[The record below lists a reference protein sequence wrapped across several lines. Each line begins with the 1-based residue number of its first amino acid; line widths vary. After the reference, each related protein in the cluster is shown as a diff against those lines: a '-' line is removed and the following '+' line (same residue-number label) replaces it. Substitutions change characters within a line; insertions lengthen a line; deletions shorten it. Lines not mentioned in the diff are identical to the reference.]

1 MQISLNHDQLQKIQ
15 SRYVKNIN
23 DRASNDYAQA
33 DLYYQ
38 IWKLVSSEGF
48 KSFLTRY
55 FNYSPEQVKRA
66 ELWSQSVALITSRR
80 TWMRVGGFEG
90 IQKIINIKDE
100 DQRNLVLERIRK
112 PTGMVNYT
120 LTDLDRLIKSDN
132 LADADITFFEGP
144 TTQQPRHNRQSRKT
158 RVTDNQ
164 LRKAVAKRVD
174 QILKGNGRKKRRKR
188 QPELV

>member
-23 DRASNDYAQA
+23 DKASNDYAQA

-38 IWKLVSSEGF
+38 IHKLVSSEGF
-48 KSFLTRY
+48 GSFLTRY
-55 FNYSPEQVKRA
+55 FNYNPEKIKRA
-66 ELWSQSVALITSRR
+66 ELWSQSIALITSRR
-80 TWMRVGGFEG
+80 TWMRVGGFDG

-100 DQRNLVLERIRK
+100 DKRNIVLERVRK
-112 PTGMVNYT
+112 PKGMVNYT
-120 LTDLDRLIKSDN
+120 LTDLDRLIKSDS
-132 LADADITFFEGP
+132 LTDGDITFFESPESKPQRNNHQG
-144 TTQQPRHNRQSRKT
+144 RKT